1 MTRVLAMF
9 PLGTVAL
16 PWTVLPLHIFEARY
30 RTLMEELTDGR
41 VDPPE
46 FGIVLI
52 ERGSEV
58 GGGDQRSAIGT
69 VVRLVNHRQFA
80 DGRWLVLASGTS
92 RVRVTRWLPDAPY
105 PRAEVED
112 WPDEPLNDPGLLED
126 ITRRV
131 RRTLALAVELGDAQ
145 GEIDFTLADDPTVAS
160 WQVCAAAPLGPFDR
174 QRLLALS
181 DPIERL
187 AHLGAL
193 VQDLQDA
200 MNFRLSGEGR
210 PEET

>member
-1 MTRVLAMF
+1 MF

-30 RTLMEELTDGR
+30 RALMQELTDGTL
-41 VDPPE
+41 DPPE

-58 GGGDQRSAIGT
+58 GGGDQRSGVGT
-69 VVRLVNHRQFA
+69 VVRLVNHREFA
-80 DGRWLVLASGTS
+80 DGRWLVLVSGTT
-92 RVRVTRWLPDAPY
+92 RVQIERWLPAAPY

-112 WPDEPLNDPGLLED
+112 WPDEPLDTPDLLED
-126 ITRRV
+126 VTRQV
-131 RRTLALAVELGDAQ
+131 RRTLALAVELGEAQ
-145 GEIDFTLADDPTVAS
+145 GEIDFQLADDPTVAA

-181 DPIERL
+181 DPTERL
-187 AHLGAL
+187 AQLTAL
-193 VQDLQDA
+193 VADAHEA
-200 MNFRLSGEGR
+200 MNFRLSGGGR
-210 PEET
+210 PEGL